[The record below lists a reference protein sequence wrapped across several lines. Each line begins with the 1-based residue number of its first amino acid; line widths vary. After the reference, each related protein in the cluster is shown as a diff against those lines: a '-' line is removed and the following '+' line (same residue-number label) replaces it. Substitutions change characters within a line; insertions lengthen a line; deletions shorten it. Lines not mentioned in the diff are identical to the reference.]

1 MNEKDCPMPCEM
13 PKMDLASKRFVVMQL
28 SYDGNGRPTAVH
40 DSLEGAMLDV
50 GKRAADSLLSYCD
63 TRQNALYIVAVDR

>member
-1 MNEKDCPMPCEM
+1 MSESNCPSPCEM
-13 PKMDLASKRFVVMQL
+13 PKMDLTRKRFVVMQL
-28 SYDGNGRPTAVH
+28 GYNSTNWPVAIH
-40 DSLEGAMLDV
+40 DSLEGAMQDV